1 MPKLI
6 MMSMYACD
14 KEIKCV
20 LSNIVLARASVLIVL
35 NKKDLHPKVKADD
48 IRTKLGTIDE

>member
-1 MPKLI
+1 
-6 MMSMYACD
+6 MYAYN

-35 NKKDLHPKVKADD
+35 NKKDLHFKIKADD
-48 IRTKLGTIDE
+48 IRTKLGVIDE